1 MAIPIGV
8 LIVGSVPVDFAVAV
22 PMLGVLTLATVLLF
36 TVLRT
41 ELSLSTPESYALL
54 VGYGPFVMWV
64 VAETVG
70 VTPAPWLLNG
80 SMVWFRRA
88 AGVRR

>member
-8 LIVGSVPVDFAVAV
+8 LIVGSVTVDFAVAV

-54 VGYGPFVMWV
+54 VGYGLFVAWV

-70 VTPAPWLLNG
+70 VTHLLRG
-80 SMVWFRRA
+80 S
-88 AGVRR
+88 